1 MLVGLEREGC
11 RVHRGCCLWDRAD
24 LVLGPGRAPA
34 CPERRLPRGCAV
46 RAVGAEASLRHWR
59 SLETRLSYK
68 QLDIGNETVPG
79 DLREP
84 SWRVTLTPS
93 CAPNPLLQT
102 APSLRRRKP
111 LIREKAALPRLRSPF
126 QSRVRREAFPS
137 GPHPCSPSLLPGS
150 YSSFGVSTYFNL
162 PSLKF
167 RSANICFVPTVRP

>member
-1 MLVGLEREGC
+1 MLIISERRLRQAAQLVLVGLEREGC

-24 LVLGPGRAPA
+24 LVLGRGRAPA

-46 RAVGAEASLRHWR
+46 RAVGAKVSLRHWR

-111 LIREKAALPRLRSPF
+111 LIREKAALYHLRSPF
-126 QSRVRREAFPS
+126 QSRARREAFPS
-137 GPHPCSPSLLPGS
+137 GPHRCSPVKSHRIPLSESQHISIFPH
-150 YSSFGVSTYFNL
+150 
-162 PSLKF
+162 
-167 RSANICFVPTVRP
+167 